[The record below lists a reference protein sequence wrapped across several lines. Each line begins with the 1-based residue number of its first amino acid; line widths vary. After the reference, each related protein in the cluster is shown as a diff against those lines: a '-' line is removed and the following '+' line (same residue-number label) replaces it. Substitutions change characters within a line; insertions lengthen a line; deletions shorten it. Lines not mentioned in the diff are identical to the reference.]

1 MATGKQKKRL
11 INSIDSDQSRPG
23 KKAKLHSSNSLV
35 SLNPHIGLKWDQLL
49 RRVVPEKEQ
58 EWTTCLTEDERKFL
72 IQFLPSDTDVE
83 ENVHLLLSGQNFH
96 FGNPFLSWQ
105 VHCAMVPVTVFLFAF
120 MSSSLCYGD
129 IHPDAVLS
137 KEKQI
142 KVAEKEHR
150 IDLYNYHSN
159 MVETLKKWRKRW
171 LSCGDTENLF
181 SDNPAK
187 KKQGITQVSVF
198 KVGMPLKVSQS
209 VDVSK
214 FMSYIEI
221 SRTQLNHIKRLKQSG
236 DGIQTKHVSRVVG
249 GLDKFPVK
257 PFGALMEGEQTRL
270 REHWLEVVRKDLP
283 AALGVMKDRKVLM
296 EKSRKLLGLELGEK
310 NVSIMRKVEHS
321 PQSISQGRNDQSQS
335 LQEDDENTK
344 YMETSICHIEG
355 SNVKDSD
362 LAVNLT
368 NVTSQGEQ
376 ISDAQ
381 NEDLTHIKLCKDGLD
396 VQHDEIPEVRYKD
409 TTLQSYSPEN
419 QQMKSTNCIR
429 RHIHTLDD
437 QHMKVQDLDGV
448 AGPSIHPHDQDQD
461 VHSISNT
468 IVNNSSHGVN
478 GPAEKGH
485 LQMNTVIVGQQ
496 EADNLPMIPSC
507 SSSLFPKYSGNQILV
522 DDILESNDHVQ
533 GVKDRRQIAGPPES
547 YCHRPE
553 NRMYEVSDDLQVAQS
568 YLSSG
573 QHSSSNNGHLQ
584 IVKDIRG
591 ISYSLQHANSIEQST
606 AFHSSTKNSLTES
619 APFPE
624 QEQQLIEQSQSGLF
638 VQQLHNN
645 LYSGVRFPNSE
656 NPPVAEQHSYPDFAP
671 MDHRYNNWSIEGDK
685 LHNNNL
691 SGLELDVCLT
701 HVLPS
706 GSNTDGS
713 LFSAISQ
720 YRRPSVHR
728 QPIRSSPSQLL
739 EPENQVLPPR
749 NFVTR
754 PQDTNPPFSG
764 IYGHNQDVA
773 SSTSSHIASVG
784 FLNNMNWTSFIQQNP
799 EMPDLTGRQF
809 RGPWTR

>member
-1 MATGKQKKRL
+1 MR
-11 INSIDSDQSRPG
+11 
-23 KKAKLHSSNSLV
+23 
-35 SLNPHIGLKWDQLL
+35 
-49 RRVVPEKEQ
+49 
-58 EWTTCLTEDERKFL
+58 
-72 IQFLPSDTDVE
+72 
-83 ENVHLLLSGQNFH
+83 
-96 FGNPFLSWQ
+96 
-105 VHCAMVPVTVFLFAF
+105 
-120 MSSSLCYGD
+120 SSSLCYGD

-142 KVAEKEHR
+142 KAAEKEHR
-150 IDLYNYHSN
+150 IDF

-187 KKQGITQVSVF
+187 KKQGITQVSVS
-198 KVGMPLKVSQS
+198 KAGMPLKVSQS

-283 AALGVMKDRKVLM
+283 AAFGVIKDRKVLM

-335 LQEDDENTK
+335 LEEDDENTK

-368 NVTSQGEQ
+368 DVTSQSEQ
-376 ISDAQ
+376 ISDDQ
-381 NEDLTHIKLCKDGLD
+381 NEDLTDIKLCKDGLD
-396 VQHDEIPEVRYKD
+396 VQHDKIPEVRYKD

-429 RHIHTLDD
+429 RHIHTLDS
-437 QHMKVQDLDGV
+437 QHMQVQDLDGV
-448 AGPSIHPHDQDQD
+448 AGPSIHPHEQDQD

-468 IVNNSSHGVN
+468 IVNHSSHGVN

-485 LQMNTVIVGQQ
+485 LQMNTVIVGRE
-496 EADNLPMIPSC
+496 EADNHPMIPSC
-507 SSSLFPKYSGNQILV
+507 SSSLLPKSSGDQILV
-522 DDILESNDHVQ
+522 DDFLESNDHVQ
-533 GVKDRRQIAGPPES
+533 GVKDRWQMAGPPES
-547 YCHRPE
+547 YCHPPE
-553 NRMYEVSDDLQVAQS
+553 NRMYEGSDDLQVTQS

-573 QHSSSNNGHLQ
+573 QHSSSVYMNSGILGQQLTQVTTSAFPVDNSTSFMEPFSNHQNNGHLQ

-591 ISYSLQHANSIEQST
+591 ISYSLQHANSIEQSM
-606 AFHSSTKNSLTES
+606 AFHSSTKNSLAES
-619 APFPE
+619 APFPVH
-624 QEQQLIEQSQSGLF
+624 EQSQSGLF

-645 LYSGVRFPNSE
+645 LYSGVRFPNSG

-691 SGLELDVCLT
+691 SGLESESDVCLT
-701 HVLPS
+701 QVLPS

-720 YRRPSVHR
+720 YRRPSVHM

-739 EPENQVLPPR
+739 EPENQILPPR
-749 NFVTR
+749 NFVPR
-754 PQDTNPPFSG
+754 PQDTNPQFQVLRNLNLMLSFAVS
-764 IYGHNQDVA
+764 YGA
-773 SSTSSHIASVG
+773 
-784 FLNNMNWTSFIQQNP
+784 
-799 EMPDLTGRQF
+799 R
-809 RGPWTR
+809 